1 MVLLK
6 CVLKVISSCPVIC
19 LVFFVSNRGKSVF
32 LTVPQSA
39 ITGRI
44 FLAKVFPVFSVG
56 LFGASLKCLTLA
68 SQGELYLRVY
78 QLVISKYVECH
89 VRHSKIQSNTP
100 SQANLLLVL
109 CFSCTHSLIDLYN
122 YTSI

>member
-6 CVLKVISSCPVIC
+6 YVLEVISSCPVIC
-19 LVFFVSNRGKSVF
+19 LVFSFVSNQGKSVF

-39 ITGRI
+39 ISGRI

-78 QLVISKYVECH
+78 QLVISKYAECH
-89 VRHSKIQSNTP
+89 VRHSKI
-100 SQANLLLVL
+100 
-109 CFSCTHSLIDLYN
+109 
-122 YTSI
+122 